1 MWEPMQMA
9 ERNEAFGGIW
19 DSIKKGAAAVIPKKT
34 IVGKALS
41 GDWAGAGAASLKAV
55 LGGGGGSPPAVTTP
69 SALPP
74 GVSGLKSFSSGTSPM
89 LYVGLAGLAAA
100 LIFLRMK
107 K

>member
-1 MWEPMQMA
+1 MFSPNTVAARQES
-9 ERNEAFGGIW
+9 FGAWYDAVVKVAQG
-19 DSIKKGAAAVIPKKT
+19 VIPKGT
-34 IVGKALS
+34 IVGNLIGSTKE
-41 GDWAGAGAASLKAV
+41 KTPRAV
-55 LGGGGGSPPAVTTP
+55 PVPTP

-74 GVSGLKSFSSGTSPM
+74 GVSGLTSFSSGTSPM